1 VLPFRRTSFA
11 VSVIEPAAAL
21 TSGRPFTLSS
31 TDAGKPPVS
40 AAPEFE
46 LEIVERAVM
55 TALVF
60 L

>member
-1 VLPFRRTSFA
+1 M
-11 VSVIEPAAAL
+11 SVIDPAAAA
-21 TSGRPFTLSS
+21 TSGSRCTLSS
-31 TDAGKPPVS
+31 TEAGKPPVS